1 MATHKPKVLL
11 VDDQES
17 VRKLLEAVLRVRSYD
32 VCYASSGPEGIE
44 VAARE
49 QPDLILLDVMM
60 PGMDGFKV
68 CQTLKRGAATSHI
81 PVVFL
86 TARSDAADREMAE
99 QAGGAGLLGKPFRSV
114 ELLETI
120 SRLLS

>member
-1 MATHKPKVLL
+1 MTTNKPKILL

-17 VRKLLEAVLRVRSYD
+17 VRKLLEAVLRVRSYE
-32 VCYASSGPEGIE
+32 VCYAANGTEGIE

-68 CQTLKRGAATSHI
+68 CQTLKRNAATKHI

-99 QAGGAGLLGKPFRSV
+99 EAGGDGLLGKPFRSV

-120 SRLLS
+120 SKLLS

>member
-1 MATHKPKVLL
+1 MTTNKPKVLL

-17 VRKLLEAVLRVRSYD
+17 VRKLLEAVLRVRSYE
-32 VCYASSGPEGIE
+32 VCYAANGNEGIE
-44 VAARE
+44 VAIRE

-68 CQTLKRGAATSHI
+68 CQTLKRNAATSHI

-99 QAGGAGLLGKPFRSV
+99 EAGGDGLLGKPFRSV

-120 SRLLS
+120 NKLLN